1 MWIGSLPHL
10 IDRRRLVSPLGYQ
23 SPALGDSVPAPG
35 LQDTQRVTLQLGVT
49 TSTLSR
55 VPQLFASAVS
65 QARTHQEVESE
76 PRISQWW
83 GHRGLHQDEVSEC
96 LTAEE
101 TRPVSSTNSNGQLTI
116 VPRPSTLPD
125 HLGSQDNGTT
135 YDDLTKPLLARA
147 LAASEGND
155 LVDEPHRLSLA
166 RAPAAFEG
174 DDTDD
179 NSSSSTTLV
188 SSPQATSRSS
198 DSQQPTR
205 ALSTTLTRSSL
216 PLHERY
222 AQHLCS
228 ILDYTV
234 KEEPPPAGT
243 SSLGKRTLTPGN
255 TQPCVYPDCQL
266 TLFKLGAC
274 QQNSSSCSI
283 MSSTT
288 PSVGDENHRNKTRNT
303 NNSAS

>member
-1 MWIGSLPHL
+1 MTP
-10 IDRRRLVSPLGYQ
+10 
-23 SPALGDSVPAPG
+23 
-35 LQDTQRVTLQLGVT
+35 QLGVT

-55 VPQLFASAVS
+55 VPRLFASAVS
-65 QARTHQEVESE
+65 QVRTRREVESE

-101 TRPVSSTNSNGQLTI
+101 MQLVSSTNLISQLTI
-116 VPRPSTLPD
+116 VPRPFTLPD
-125 HLGSQDNGTT
+125 HLGSQENGTT
-135 YDDLTKPLLARA
+135 HNNLTKPSLARA
-147 LAASEGND
+147 LTASKGDD
-155 LVDEPHRLSLA
+155 LVNEPHWLSLA
-166 RAPAAFEG
+166 RAPAAFESN
-174 DDTDD
+174 DTDD
-179 NSSSSTTLV
+179 NSSSSATLV

-198 DSQQPTR
+198 DSQQLTR
-205 ALSTTLTRSSL
+205 ASSTILTRSSL

-228 ILDYTV
+228 IVDYTV
-234 KEEPPPAGT
+234 KEEPLPAGT
-243 SSLGKRTLTPGN
+243 GSLGKQTLTPGN
-255 TQPCVYPDCQL
+255 TQPCVYPDC
-266 TLFKLGAC
+266 LFKLGAC

-288 PSVGDENHRNKTRNT
+288 PSVGDETHRNKTRNT